1 MEVYLFL
8 DVVVCMFKIPEILR
22 YKNLG
27 LPLYAGIIIGIMTHV
42 RHRGIRAA

>member
-1 MEVYLFL
+1 
-8 DVVVCMFKIPEILR
+8 MFKISEILR

-42 RHRGIRAA
+42 CGITA